1 MAKWPAYPVACI
13 RQLIDYTTEDETPAA
28 MRESMFDILVYLFEN
43 YFEAELHPDHG
54 KLARELSAAGFDSD
68 EISRAFDW
76 FTGLE
81 QLSTDAAY
89 PETFAASSATRCFAA
104 QEQTKLDTQAQGL
117 LTFLEASGIL
127 NPIQRE
133 CVIDRVLALAE
144 SEVSLE
150 HVKWIVLMVLWSHG
164 QDYVFIE
171 DFLAGD
177 DEPRL
182 H

>member
-1 MAKWPAYPVACI
+1 
-13 RQLIDYTTEDETPAA
+13 
-28 MRESMFDILVYLFEN
+28 MREPMFDILVYLFEN
-43 YFEAELHPDHG
+43 YFEAEIHPDHG

-76 FTGLE
+76 FSGLE
-81 QLSTDAAY
+81 QLSTEAVY
-89 PETFAASSATRCFAA
+89 PESFAASAASRCYAA
-104 QEQTKLDTQAQGL
+104 QEQQRLDFQAQGFL
-117 LTFLEASGIL
+117 AFLESSGIL

-144 SEVSLE
+144 SDVSLE

-164 QDYVFIE
+164 QDYVFME
-171 DFLAGD
+171 DFLTS
-177 DEPRL
+177 DEPPRL

>member
-1 MAKWPAYPVACI
+1 
-13 RQLIDYTTEDETPAA
+13 
-28 MRESMFDILVYLFEN
+28 MFDILVYLFEN
-43 YFEAELHPDHG
+43 YFEAEIHPDHG
-54 KLARELSAAGFDSD
+54 KLALELSAAGFDSD

-81 QLSTDAAY
+81 QLSASTVY
-89 PETFAASSATRCFAA
+89 PEAFAASAATRCYAP
-104 QEQTKLDTQAQGL
+104 QEQLRLDYQAQGL
-117 LTFLEASGIL
+117 LTFLELSGIL

-164 QDYVFIE
+164 QDYVFME
-171 DFLAGD
+171 DFLTSD
-177 DEPRL
+177 DAPRL

>member
-1 MAKWPAYPVACI
+1 
-13 RQLIDYTTEDETPAA
+13 
-28 MRESMFDILVYLFEN
+28 MFDILVYLFEN
-43 YFEAELHPDHG
+43 YFEAEIHPDHG

-81 QLSTDAAY
+81 QLSTQAAY
-89 PETFAASSATRCFAA
+89 PESFAASGAVRCYTP
-104 QEQTKLDTQAQGL
+104 QEQLKLDDKAQGL
-117 LTFLEASGIL
+117 LTFLEVSGIL

-133 CVIDRVLALAE
+133 SVIDRVLALAE
-144 SEVSLE
+144 SDVSLE

-164 QDYVFIE
+164 QDYVFME
-171 DFLAGD
+171 DFLTSA
-177 DEPRL
+177 EQRF

>member
-1 MAKWPAYPVACI
+1 
-13 RQLIDYTTEDETPAA
+13 
-28 MRESMFDILVYLFEN
+28 MFDILVYLFEN

-54 KLARELSAAGFDSD
+54 KLARELSAAGFDTD
-68 EISRAFDW
+68 EISRAFAW

-89 PETFAASSATRCFAA
+89 PEAFAASSATRCYAP
-104 QEQTKLDTQAQGL
+104 QEQLKLDQKTQGF
-117 LTFLEASGIL
+117 LTFLESSGIL

>member
-1 MAKWPAYPVACI
+1 
-13 RQLIDYTTEDETPAA
+13 
-28 MRESMFDILVYLFEN
+28 MFDILVYLFEN
-43 YFEAELHPDHG
+43 YFEAEIHPDHG

-89 PETFAASSATRCFAA
+89 PESFAASVATRCYAV
-104 QEQTKLDTQAQGL
+104 QEQMKLNKQALGL
-117 LTFLEASGIL
+117 LAFLEVSGIL

-144 SEVSLE
+144 SDVSLE

-164 QDYVFIE
+164 QDYVFME
-171 DFLAGD
+171 DFLTGD
-177 DEPRL
+177 SEPRF

>member
-1 MAKWPAYPVACI
+1 
-13 RQLIDYTTEDETPAA
+13 
-28 MRESMFDILVYLFEN
+28 MFDILVYLFEN
-43 YFEAELHPDHG
+43 YFEAEIHPDHG
-54 KLARELSAAGFDSD
+54 KLALELSAAGFDSD

-81 QLSTDAAY
+81 QLSASTVY
-89 PETFAASSATRCFAA
+89 PEAFAASAATRCYAP
-104 QEQTKLDTQAQGL
+104 QEQLRLDYQAQGL
-117 LTFLEASGIL
+117 LTFLELSGIL

-150 HVKWIVLMVLWSHG
+150 HVKWIVIMVLWSHG
-164 QDYVFIE
+164 QDYVFME
-171 DFLAGD
+171 DFLTSD
-177 DEPRL
+177 DAPRL

>member
-1 MAKWPAYPVACI
+1 
-13 RQLIDYTTEDETPAA
+13 
-28 MRESMFDILVYLFEN
+28 MFDILVYLFEN
-43 YFEAELHPDHG
+43 YFEAEIHPDHG

-81 QLSTDAAY
+81 QLSTQAAY
-89 PETFAASSATRCFAA
+89 PESFAASGAVRCYTP
-104 QEQTKLDTQAQGL
+104 QEQLKLDDKAQGL
-117 LTFLEASGIL
+117 LTFLEVSGIL

-133 CVIDRVLALAE
+133 SVIDRVLALAE
-144 SEVSLE
+144 SDVSLE

-164 QDYVFIE
+164 QDYVFME
-171 DFLAGD
+171 DFLTSDA
-177 DEPRL
+177 EQRF

>member
-1 MAKWPAYPVACI
+1 
-13 RQLIDYTTEDETPAA
+13 
-28 MRESMFDILVYLFEN
+28 MFDILVYLFEN
-43 YFEAELHPDHG
+43 YFEAEIHPDHG

-81 QLSTDAAY
+81 QLSENAAY
-89 PETFAASSATRCFAA
+89 PDDFAASISMRCYAP
-104 QEQTKLDTQAQGL
+104 QEQQRLDHQAQGL
-117 LTFLEASGIL
+117 LTFLEVSGIL

-144 SEVSLE
+144 SDVSLE

-164 QDYVFIE
+164 QDYVFME
-171 DFLAGD
+171 DFLTSD
-177 DEPRL
+177 DAPRL

>member
-1 MAKWPAYPVACI
+1 
-13 RQLIDYTTEDETPAA
+13 

-43 YFEAELHPDHG
+43 YFEAEIQPDHG

-89 PETFAASSATRCFAA
+89 PESLAASGATRCYAP
-104 QEQTKLDTQAQGL
+104 QEQLKLDHRAQGL
-117 LTFLEASGIL
+117 LTFLEVSGIL

-144 SEVSLE
+144 SDVSLE

-164 QDYVFIE
+164 QDYVFME
-171 DFLAGD
+171 DFLTGD
-177 DEPRL
+177 AEPRL

>member
-1 MAKWPAYPVACI
+1 
-13 RQLIDYTTEDETPAA
+13 
-28 MRESMFDILVYLFEN
+28 MFDILVYLFEN
-43 YFEAELHPDHG
+43 YFEAEIHPDHG

-76 FTGLE
+76 FNGLE

-89 PETFAASSATRCFAA
+89 PETFAASRATRCYAP
-104 QEQTKLDTQAQGL
+104 QEQQRLDHQAQGF
-117 LTFLEASGIL
+117 LTFLEVSGIL

-144 SEVSLE
+144 SDVSLE

-164 QDYVFIE
+164 QDYVFME
-171 DFLAGD
+171 DFLTSDAT
-177 DEPRL
+177 PRL

>member
-1 MAKWPAYPVACI
+1 
-13 RQLIDYTTEDETPAA
+13 

-89 PETFAASSATRCFAA
+89 PEPFAASSATRCYAE
-104 QEQTKLDTQAQGL
+104 QEQLKLDTQAQGL
-117 LTFLEASGIL
+117 LAFLEASGIL

>member
-1 MAKWPAYPVACI
+1 
-13 RQLIDYTTEDETPAA
+13 
-28 MRESMFDILVYLFEN
+28 MFDILVYLFEN
-43 YFEAELHPDHG
+43 YFEAEIHPDHG

-76 FTGLE
+76 FSGLE
-81 QLSTDAAY
+81 ELSTDAAY
-89 PETFAASSATRCFAA
+89 PEAFAASAATRCYAP
-104 QEQTKLDTQAQGL
+104 QEQQRLDHQAQGF
-117 LTFLEASGIL
+117 LTFLEVSGIL

-144 SEVSLE
+144 SDVSLE

-164 QDYVFIE
+164 QDYVFME
-171 DFLAGD
+171 DFLTSDAP
-177 DEPRL
+177 PRL